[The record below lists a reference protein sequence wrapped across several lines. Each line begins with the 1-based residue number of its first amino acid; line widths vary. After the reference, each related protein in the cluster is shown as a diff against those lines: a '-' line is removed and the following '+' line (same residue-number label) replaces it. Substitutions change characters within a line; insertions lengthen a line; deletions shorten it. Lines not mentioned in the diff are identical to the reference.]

1 MNDTNPATLLEFQ
14 DRFDSEA
21 ACEEFLFRWRWPDG
35 FRCPRCGGEEAT
47 RLATRRQHQCGSCR
61 HQTSITAGTALH
73 KTKLPLVQE
82 GRGVRAVPPLR

>member
-35 FRCPRCGGEEAT
+35 FRCPRCGGEEAA
-47 RLATRRQHQCGSCR
+47 RLATRRQYQCRSCR
-61 HQTSITAGTALH
+61 RQTSITAGTALH
-73 KTKLPLVQE
+73 KTKV
-82 GRGVRAVPPLR
+82 PLRVW